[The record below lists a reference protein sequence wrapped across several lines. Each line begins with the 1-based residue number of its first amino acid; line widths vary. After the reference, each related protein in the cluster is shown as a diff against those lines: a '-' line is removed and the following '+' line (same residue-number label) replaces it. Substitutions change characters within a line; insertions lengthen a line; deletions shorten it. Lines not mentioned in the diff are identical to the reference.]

1 MTKHMSGKICMVTG
15 ATSGIGEATAFA
27 LAKQGADVVVVGRNP
42 RKGADTVSK
51 IKSKTGNSS
60 VKFMLADLS
69 SQKDIHR
76 LAEQFKS
83 NYQRL
88 DVLVNN
94 AGGKF
99 LSRQETVDGYEM
111 TFALNHLA
119 YFMLTNLLFVPL
131 KASGKARIINVSSGA
146 HSGCLKINFDDLQ
159 FKKGYIGKKAYE
171 HSKLANILFTYELAR
186 RLKGTG
192 IIVNAVHP
200 GGVITNFCKNNGW
213 VSWAKH
219 VVAHLLARNLVGPT
233 EGAKTSV
240 YLATSPDVEGVSGR
254 YFSNL
259 KETHSSNASY
269 DEDAARRLWDASL
282 ELTGLSR
289 SL

>member
-1 MTKHMSGKICMVTG
+1 MANLMAGKICIVTG
-15 ATSGIGEATAFA
+15 ATSGIGEATARG
-27 LAKQGADVVVVGRNP
+27 LAQHGATVIVVGRNP
-42 RKGADTVSK
+42 QKGADTVNK
-51 IKSKTGNSS
+51 IKSKTGNSA
-60 VKFMLADLS
+60 VKFMHADLS
-69 SQKDIHR
+69 SQKDIRR
-76 LAEQFKS
+76 LTEQFKS
-83 NYQRL
+83 NYQQL

-119 YFMLTNLLFVPL
+119 YFLLTNLLIDPL

-146 HSGCLKINFDDLQ
+146 HSGCSKINFDDLQ

-186 RLKGTG
+186 RLQGTG
-192 IIVNAVHP
+192 ITVNAVHP

-219 VVAHLLARNLVGPT
+219 VTAHLIARNLVGPT

-240 YLATSPDVEGVSGR
+240 YLATSSDVEGVSGK

-259 KETHSSNASY
+259 KAIRSSHASY
-269 DEDAARRLWDASL
+269 DEDAARRLWDVSL
-282 ELTGLSR
+282 ELTGLPR
-289 SL
+289 TF